1 MDKME
6 SYYLWT
12 VALTVCSVIFL
23 PYYVKFRRQQKVDL
37 SRKQE
42 AVFLGADKPVAQ
54 FPVIDETRCIGCATC
69 VKACPE
75 QEVLG
80 IVFGKSTVING
91 LKCIGHGKCAEV
103 CPVGAI
109 QVGLGDIEDRDDIPL
124 MNEYNETVV
133 PNLYIAGELG
143 GFALIKNAI
152 AQGAQVVEHIASLP
166 QRSTDAEIY
175 DVIIVGA
182 GPTGMSAALNAVKHK
197 LSYLVLDQQGAGGT
211 ILQYPRK
218 KIVLVQ
224 PVEIPLYGYLKK
236 SEYTKEEL
244 LDIWLGLKD
253 KYKLNIQVGAKVSNV
268 YRSEGY
274 LTVEGT
280 GETFK
285 ARNVILA
292 LGRRGTPRKL
302 GVPGEEK
309 AKVMYKLID
318 VEAYQNEKILIVGG
332 GDSAIEVA
340 YGLASQGSNQ
350 VTISYRK
357 NKFFRLKRKN
367 AELIEKLVKTGQV
380 RTIMESNI
388 IQIEDDHVRL
398 DIKGQKAKLSNDYV
412 FIFAGGEPPFKLL
425 KKMGIKFGSD

>member
-1 MDKME
+1 ME
-6 SYYLWT
+6 SLLLWII
-12 VALTVCSVIFL
+12 VLTVCSAIFL
-23 PYYVKFRRQQKVDL
+23 PYFVKFRRQQKADI
-37 SRKQE
+37 SRKHE
-42 AVFLGADKPVAQ
+42 AASLGADKPIAQ
-54 FPVIDETRCIGCATC
+54 YPLIDIVRCIGCATC

-80 IVFGKSTVING
+80 IVFGKATVING

-109 QVGLGDIEDRDDIPL
+109 QVGLGDIKDRDDIPL
-124 MNEYNETVV
+124 MNEFNETVI
-133 PNLYIAGELG
+133 PNLFIAGELG

-152 AQGAQVVEHIASLP
+152 AQGTMVIDRIASQP
-166 QRSTDAEIY
+166 ERTTDPEIK

-182 GPTGMSAALNAVKHK
+182 GPTGMSAALNAVKNK

-224 PVEIPLYGYLKK
+224 PVEIPLFGYLKK
-236 SEYTKEEL
+236 SEYSKEEL
-244 LDIWLGLKD
+244 LEIWLGLKE
-253 KYKLNIQVGAKVSNV
+253 KYNLNIQVGEKVTNITQND
-268 YRSEGY
+268 GY
-274 LTVEGT
+274 LTVESQDKL
-280 GETFK
+280 FK
-285 ARNVILA
+285 ARNVVLA

-302 GVPGEEK
+302 GVPGENS

-318 VEAYQNEKILIVGG
+318 VESHQNEKILIVGG

-340 YGLASQGSNQ
+340 YGLAMQGTNK

-357 NKFFRLKRKN
+357 NQFFRLKKKN
-367 AELIEKLVKTGQV
+367 AERITQLIKSGQV
-380 RTIMESNI
+380 KTIMESNI
-388 IQIEDDHVRL
+388 MEIQEDSVYL
-398 DIKGQKAKLSNDYV
+398 DVKGNKGKLSNDYV

-425 KKMGIKFGSD
+425 RKMGIKFGAD

>member
-1 MDKME
+1 ME
-6 SYYLWT
+6 SYYVWT
-12 VALTVCSVIFL
+12 VAVTVCSVIFL
-23 PYYVKFRRQQKVDL
+23 PYFVKFRRQQKVDL
-37 SRKQE
+37 SRKHE
-42 AVFLGADKPVAQ
+42 AISLGADKPVAQ
-54 FPVIDETRCIGCATC
+54 YPVIDETRCIGCATC

-109 QVGLGDIEDRDDIPL
+109 QVGLGDIKDRDDIPL
-124 MNEYNETVV
+124 MNEHNETVI
-133 PNLYIAGELG
+133 PNLFIAGELG

-152 AQGAQVVEHIASLP
+152 AQGTRVIEHIATSKE
-166 QRSTDAEIY
+166 RSPNPEIY

-197 LSYLVLDQQGAGGT
+197 LNYLVLDQQGAGGT

-224 PVEIPLYGYLKK
+224 PVEIPLFGVLKNA
-236 SEYTKEEL
+236 EYSKEEL
-244 LDIWLGLKD
+244 LDIWLGLKE
-253 KYKLNIQVGAKVSNV
+253 KYKLKIKVGEKLTNV
-268 YRSEGY
+268 IREGDH
-274 LTVEGT
+274 LRVET
-280 GETFK
+280 AENHFK
-285 ARNVILA
+285 AKNVILA

-309 AKVMYKLID
+309 SKVMYKLID
-318 VEAYQNEKILIVGG
+318 VEAYQNEKILVVGG

-340 YGLASQGSNQ
+340 YGLASQGTNQ

-357 NKFFRLKRKN
+357 NKFFRLKKKN
-367 AELIEKLVKTGQV
+367 SELIDRLVESGQV
-380 RTIMESNI
+380 KAIMDSNVTA
-388 IQIEDDHVRL
+388 IEDDVVHL
-398 DIKGQKAKLSNDYV
+398 DVKGQKGKLSNDYV

-425 KKMGIKFGSD
+425 KNIGVKFGSD